1 MQSYKGVPSGDGKE
15 VIGIGGFD
23 IENVV
28 VVEEST
34 EQLVDYE
41 AADYLHPHAAA
52 AAAVCV
58 RRKCRI
64 FSENGRERPGKLLV
78 FRRCREK

>member
-1 MQSYKGVPSGDGKE
+1 MQSYKGVPGGDVEEG
-15 VIGIGGFD
+15 IGIGGFD

-28 VVEEST
+28 VVEESA
-34 EQLVDYE
+34 EQFVDYE

-52 AAAVCV
+52 AAVSV

-64 FSENGRERPGKLLV
+64 FSGKGRERKG
-78 FRRCREK
+78 RENYSS